1 MDERLCA
8 CTIAFSIFLRL
19 FAIVFRSVV
28 DVPSSNCHRNV
39 FPLGNRHTLLMQ
51 ATFLRL
57 RCGVLHLR
65 RLIAAYRKMLW
76 RFARSIAN
84 VDKVRR
90 ALKCR
95 MRFSGYQR
103 PREWHAAMN
112 HNPRGVHIMTRFNT
126 QLVHGL
132 PVNDNNTGAVNP
144 PTTKRL
150 MPLFPGTPPR
160 DPRMVVRRRPCI
172 SKFLPIRCCRST
184 M

>member
-28 DVPSSNCHRNV
+28 DVPSSNCHRRV
-39 FPLGNRHTLLMQ
+39 FPVGNRRTLLMQ
-51 ATFLRL
+51 VTFLRL
-57 RCGVLHLR
+57 RCDALHLR
-65 RLIAAYRKMLW
+65 RLIAAYKKMLW
-76 RFARSIAN
+76 RFARSITN

-90 ALKCR
+90 ALKRR
-95 MRFSGYQR
+95 MRFSRYQR
-103 PREWHAAMN
+103 MA
-112 HNPRGVHIMTRFNT
+112 RGNEPQPKGVRTMTRFNT